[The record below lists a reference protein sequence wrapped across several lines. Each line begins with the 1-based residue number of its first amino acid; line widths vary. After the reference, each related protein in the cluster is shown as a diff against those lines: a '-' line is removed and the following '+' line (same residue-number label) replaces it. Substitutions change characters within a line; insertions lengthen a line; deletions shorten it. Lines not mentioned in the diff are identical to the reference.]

1 MDIRHST
8 ALVTG
13 ANRGIGREFVAA
25 LLAGGADRVYA
36 AGRSLGDLA
45 ATVAL
50 DPARVKPV
58 ILDVTDAAQVAAL
71 PAAAPDVT
79 LLINNA
85 GVLDFGDALSVP
97 VADIRRN
104 LEVNLFGAL
113 QVTRALAP
121 VIAGRGGGAVVN
133 MLSVVAL
140 ASMPGLA
147 GYNLSKAA
155 LHSLTQSLR
164 AVLKAQGIAVHGAY
178 PGPVDTDMAA
188 AIPFDKTSPKAVA
201 EAVLAGVG
209 AGVEDI
215 FPDPMSAGLAPRWF
229 SDPKALE
236 RQFATM

>member
-1 MDIRHST
+1 MFGAQTRSWNVRN
-8 ALVTG
+8 ANLV
-13 ANRGIGREFVAA
+13 
-25 LLAGGADRVYA
+25 
-36 AGRSLGDLA
+36 
-45 ATVAL
+45 
-50 DPARVKPV
+50 
-58 ILDVTDAAQVAAL
+58 
-71 PAAAPDVT
+71 
-79 LLINNA
+79 
-85 GVLDFGDALSVP
+85 
-97 VADIRRN
+97 
-104 LEVNLFGAL
+104 GAL